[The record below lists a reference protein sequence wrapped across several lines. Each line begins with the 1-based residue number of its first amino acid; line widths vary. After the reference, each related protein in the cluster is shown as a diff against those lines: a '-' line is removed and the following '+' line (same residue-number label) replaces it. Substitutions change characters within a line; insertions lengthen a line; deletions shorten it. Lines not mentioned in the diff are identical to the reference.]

1 MYEANQSLLYTSK
14 LGHIVCYL
22 SVRLVSSWLIIIVI
36 SFCIPWI
43 IKVKEFSHLRS
54 AKNDNIK
61 IVIPIF
67 TRIST
72 VLQTCSSQNFACP
85 GQLIRSSLRQQV
97 TFSDTT
103 T

>member
-1 MYEANQSLLYTSK
+1 MKVKLVVYYI

-22 SVRLVSSWLIIIVI
+22 SVRLVSSWLIIIII

-72 VLQTCSSQNFACP
+72 ALQTCSSQNFACP

-97 TFSDTT
+97 AFSDTT